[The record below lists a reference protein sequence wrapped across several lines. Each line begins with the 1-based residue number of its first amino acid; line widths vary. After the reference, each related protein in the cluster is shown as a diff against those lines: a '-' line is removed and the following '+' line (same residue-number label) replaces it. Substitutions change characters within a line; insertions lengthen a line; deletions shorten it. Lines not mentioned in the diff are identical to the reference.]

1 MVGKKHKWLLV
12 LVFTCLSTGIIA
24 QTLPGQVVSTD
35 VQEEAAKYEQYYE
48 VILNNALSDYYRRGT
63 FIVDAK
69 ASLERV
75 LVPRGY
81 EVIEGEEPVRIENL
95 PGLPFVPPNLQR
107 STNGTTDSLK
117 ASGFD
122 ARFRLTRLNIKVL
135 VDTSYSDEDVEFVEE
150 ATSLI
155 ANADPFRGDIVTV
168 EKKVFPRS
176 ARAIEQDALARRS
189 NIEEEEPEQEEEPQ
203 VELLDPAMNQ
213 QETAEPE
220 KNMFLGIDWN
230 NPQHLI
236 YVIAILGVLFL
247 IALLV
252 ALLKRPSKRE
262 EEYRMPPM
270 PGYEA
275 AMAMPA
281 SETKEEPKGPDAKT
295 LAQHEEDKTYV
306 TNSCIS
312 HPDKVSD
319 LVGQWI
325 ASDDEQGIIRSARA
339 LSSVDEKLINVL
351 EPHLKVDHYESVK
364 FSIQNL
370 DSIPID
376 ERIDEVKALRRSLQQ
391 VNSKNGT
398 ADSGSSLFDFVYQL
412 TDVQLLH
419 LIKEESDELVAIL
432 LAQIA
437 GERAGVILQK
447 MDEQKRISI
456 LLKMGKINNIPISV
470 YKKVAAHFSN
480 KALSVSDMKYVAA
493 DGIDSILTTLET
505 MPLSEQDDYVRSIAE
520 QDLNLAKRIKK
531 FFIGFDDLPK
541 VKDDFVQSALEDIQT
556 ETLILALKTAPAAVR
571 EKILKV
577 RPKREQQLIL
587 SEVDNPADVPKA
599 SIEDA
604 QKTVLYAVRRKMK
617 TEG

>member
-1 MVGKKHKWLLV
+1 MVGKTHKWLLV
-12 LVFTCLSTGIIA
+12 LAFAFITKGLLA
-24 QTLPGQVVSTD
+24 QTLPGQVVSPD

-48 VILNNALSDYYRRGT
+48 VVLNNALTDYYRRGT

-69 ASLERV
+69 VTLERV

-95 PGLPFVPPNLQR
+95 PGLPFVP
-107 STNGTTDSLK
+107 STLRGETEGTSDSLK

-122 ARFRLTRLNIKVL
+122 ARFRLTQLNIKVL

-150 ATSLI
+150 ATTLI

-176 ARAIEQDALARRS
+176 ARAIEQDATAR
-189 NIEEEEPEQEEEPQ
+189 NNNPEPVPVDEQ
-203 VELLDPAMNQ
+203 VERMGALNDVAPP
-213 QETAEPE
+213 EPE

-230 NPQHLI
+230 NPQHLL
-236 YVIAILGVLFL
+236 YVVGILAALFL
-247 IALLV
+247 ITLLY
-252 ALLKRPSKRE
+252 ALLKRPEQKE
-262 EEYRMPPM
+262 VAAQLPYPAFDGVNPM
-270 PGYEA
+270 PGIDHK
-275 AMAMPA
+275 
-281 SETKEEPKGPDAKT
+281 TEEPKGPDAKT
-295 LAQHEEDKTYV
+295 LAQFEEDKTFV

-312 HPDKVSD
+312 HPDAIAD
-319 LVGQWI
+319 LIGQWI
-325 ASDDEQGIIRSARA
+325 ASDDEQGVIRSAKS

-351 EPHLKVDHYESVK
+351 EPHMKVETFDSVK
-364 FSIQNL
+364 FAINNTEPSTL
-370 DSIPID
+370 DEKI
-376 ERIDEVKALRRSLQQ
+376 EEVKAFRRSIQQ
-391 VNSKNGT
+391 VNSKNGST
-398 ADSGSSLFDFVYQL
+398 DSGSNLFDFVYQL
-412 TDVQLLH
+412 TDVQLQH

-437 GERAGVILQK
+437 GERAGSLLQK
-447 MDEQKRISI
+447 LEDQKRVSI

-493 DGIDSILTTLET
+493 DGIDSILTTIET
-505 MPLSEQDDYVRSIAE
+505 LPLNEQDDYVRSIAE

-541 VKDDFVQSALEDIQT
+541 VKDELLQSALEEIQT
-556 ETLILALKTAPAAVR
+556 DIIILALKTAPAAVR
-571 EKILKV
+571 EKVLKV

-587 SEVDNPADVPKA
+587 SEVDNPAEVAKGA
-599 SIEDA
+599 VEDA
-604 QKTVLYAVRRKMK
+604 QKALLYAVRRKMK
-617 TEG
+617 TEA